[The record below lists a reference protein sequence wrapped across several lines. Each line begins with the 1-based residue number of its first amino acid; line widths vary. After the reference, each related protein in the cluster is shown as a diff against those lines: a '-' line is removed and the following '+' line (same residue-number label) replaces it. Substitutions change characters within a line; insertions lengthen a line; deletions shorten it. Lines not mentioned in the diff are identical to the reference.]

1 MIWSTRWREILASR
15 AAQWCDPPAMHP
27 AVPALLLLLL
37 AAAPAI
43 AANPGPASIVV
54 DAASGAVLGQ
64 DQAGQPRHPASLTK
78 MMTLYLAFQAL
89 SEGKA
94 GPNTGLSV
102 SERAA
107 GQGGSVLGLKA
118 GKTIA
123 LNEALRSLVV
133 RSANDAAVAVA
144 EHLAGS
150 EDAFAQR
157 MTEQARRL
165 GMTATVFRNATGL
178 TAPGHLTTPRDM
190 AVLAVALKRDFPQYW
205 PLFATT
211 SMRWGNSQLPTVN
224 GFVTSYPG
232 AEGLKTGFTCPAG
245 YNMAAA
251 ASRNGR
257 SAIAVIM
264 GAAAKEQ
271 RLALTTTL
279 LNQAFAAPAPGNP
292 AQLINQ
298 GQIAPD
304 LSVQIAPDLSVQ
316 IAPDLS
322 VQVCA
327 GGIMPGD
334 AAGAARM
341 PPGWAM
347 EVAFGRDEKDV
358 RRKLAQRHKEVARAL
373 GGGKPVVVL
382 KPFDGGLR
390 YRGIIAGLSEA
401 KVVPVCLKLRQSDE
415 NNCLVLPPA
424 AVEGAVEA
432 ERRWRMFSAR

>member
-27 AVPALLLLLL
+27 ALPALLVLLLL

-43 AANPGPASIVV
+43 AGNPGPASIVV
-54 DAASGAVLGQ
+54 DAASGVVLGQ

-94 GPNTGLSV
+94 SPNTILSV
-102 SERAA
+102 SARAA
-107 GQGGSVLGLKA
+107 GQGGSVLGLKT
-118 GKTIA
+118 GKTIS
-123 LNEALRSLVV
+123 LDEALKSLVV
-133 RSANDAAVAVA
+133 RSANDAAVAIA

-150 EDAFAQR
+150 EDSFALR
-157 MTEQARRL
+157 MTEQAHRL
-165 GMTATVFRNATGL
+165 GMTATSFQNATGL

-205 PLFATT
+205 PLFAAT

-245 YNMAAA
+245 YNLAAA

-257 SAIAVIM
+257 SAIAVVM
-264 GAAAKEQ
+264 GATAKEQ
-271 RLALTTTL
+271 RLALTTNL
-279 LNQAFAAPAPGNP
+279 LNRAFAAPPQGDLMR
-292 AQLINQ
+292 LINQ
-298 GQIAPD
+298 GQT
-304 LSVQIAPDLSVQ
+304 
-316 IAPDLS
+316 APDLS

-358 RRKLAQRHKEVARAL
+358 RRKLAQRHREVARAL
-373 GGGKPVVVL
+373 GGGTAVVVL

-390 YRGIIAGLSEA
+390 YRGIIAGLSET

>member
-1 MIWSTRWREILASR
+1 MIWSTRWREVLAWR
-15 AAQWCDPPAMHP
+15 AGGWCDPPAMRHLVLVLALP
-27 AVPALLLLLL
+27 VLLLI
-37 AAAPAI
+37 AAPAI

-54 DAASGAVLGQ
+54 DAASGAVLEQ
-64 DQAGQPRHPASLTK
+64 EQAGQPRHPASLTK
-78 MMTLYLAFQAL
+78 MMTLYVAFQAL
-89 SEGKA
+89 AEGKTSLNA
-94 GPNTGLSV
+94 TLTV

-107 GQGGSVLGLKA
+107 GQGGSVLGLKT

-123 LNEALRSLVV
+123 LADALKSLVV
-133 RSANDAAVAVA
+133 RSANDAAVAIA
-144 EHLAGS
+144 EHVAGS
-150 EDAFAQR
+150 EDSFAQR

-165 GMTATVFRNATGL
+165 GMTATRFQNATGL

-190 AVLAVALKRDFPQYW
+190 AILAMALKHDFPQHW

-211 SMRWGNSQLPTVN
+211 SMRWGSSQLPTVN

-245 YNMAAA
+245 YNLAAA

-271 RLALTTTL
+271 RLALTTSL
-279 LNQAFAAPAPGNP
+279 LNKAFAAPAQGSLVH
-292 AQLINQ
+292 LINL

-304 LSVQIAPDLSVQ
+304 LSA
-316 IAPDLS
+316 
-322 VQVCA
+322 QVCA

-334 AAGAARM
+334 AAGATRM

-347 EVAFGRDEKDV
+347 EVAFGRDERDV
-358 RRKLAQRHKEVARAL
+358 RRKLAQRHQEVARAL
-373 GGGKPVVVL
+373 GGGKAVVVL

-401 KVVPVCLKLRQSDE
+401 KVVPVCLKLRQTDE